1 MDELPKSIEYLP
13 LVKYLNLSNS
23 KVRRLPSSICRLCNL
38 QILDSNYCKI
48 EELPK
53 EMDKLSNLRYLGMKW
68 TWELKFIAEGLGKL
82 TNLRMTKGT
91 QGLGVT
97 RKATDCARNAQLLK
111 EKHGIISLEFYFRI
125 IGGVS
130 EQSGTSEQSNDEQCG
145 ASERSDALEAL
156 EPLLGLECLDIGDY
170 KGKMPAWHL
179 NTEHTKL
186 HSLKL
191 ERCHL

>member
-1 MDELPKSIEYLP
+1 MDELPKSIEYLS

-38 QILDSNYCKI
+38 QILDFKLCKI

-68 TWELKFIAEGLGKL
+68 MWELKFIVEGLGKL

-97 RKATDCARNAQLLK
+97 RKAIGCARNAQLLK

-130 EQSGTSEQSNDEQCG
+130 EQSNRRMTKCG

-179 NTEHTKL
+179 NTEHTSYI
-186 HSLKL
+186 H
-191 ERCHL
+191 